1 MNQWKTEFEKLET
14 PVIANSFFFSM
25 LATVSVN
32 SSSVNLEKWPYLGNL
47 DRNLDISS
55 SPGRPKVS
63 NIRGRSSPSYADADD
78 TMTNMTDVVVPTAAA
93 IACVG
98 SGM

>member
-1 MNQWKTEFEKLET
+1 
-14 PVIANSFFFSM
+14 M
-25 LATVSVN
+25 LATVLVN
-32 SSSVNLEKWPYLGNL
+32 SSSSIDLEKWPYLGNL

-98 SGM
+98 SGLYNL